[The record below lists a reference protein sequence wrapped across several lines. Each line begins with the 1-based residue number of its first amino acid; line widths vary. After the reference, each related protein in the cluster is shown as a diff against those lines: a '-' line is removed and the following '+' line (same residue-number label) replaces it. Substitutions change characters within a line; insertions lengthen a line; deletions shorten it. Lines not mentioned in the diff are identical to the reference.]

1 MQHTLSSATWPEKS
15 SPVWKQFPAVEFSV
29 TDDRAH
35 PGGFAKPVHVHT
47 IRWTIP
53 SSGGT
58 SRPDPGNPVKTETR
72 KVLWYF
78 FYGFL
83 HNPVDKV
90 STQAA
95 ALHPR
100 TVHSAPAR
108 RLPKARRD
116 VRGFQQM
123 APLRGIGSADSLYK
137 ATTDL
142 HSV

>member
-58 SRPDPGNPVKTETR
+58 SRPDQVIQWIQKPEKC
-72 KVLWYF
+72 WYL
-78 FYGFL
+78 FYIFL

-90 STQAA
+90 SRQAVV
-95 ALHPR
+95 LRPR
-100 TVHSAPAR
+100 TVHLAPAR